1 MLHVPQV
8 LWQQLVG
15 LVNLQTSASLLSV
28 RLWQCDLFL
37 SQMIITADERRVIL
51 TIDREIQEVTRDIET
66 IVK

>member
-1 MLHVPQV
+1 MCLRCCSSSYV
-8 LWQQLVG
+8 VG
-15 LVNLQTSASLLSV
+15 LVNFQTSAGLLSV
-28 RLWQCDLFL
+28 RPWQCGLFL